1 MITGVRLALAV
12 DAAISLG
19 TGTRIGLWISL
30 GCSVLGLM
38 LATVEEVA
46 G

>member
-1 MITGVRLALAV
+1 MITGVRLALAF
-12 DAAISLG
+12 DAAIFLGLG
-19 TGTRIGLWISL
+19 TPIGLWISL

-38 LATVEEVA
+38 LATAEEVA